1 MLNSM
6 TSDHTT
12 QPEPDCGTC
21 PLVRPDPAAIHLAEV
36 SRRDFVSVAMLSAIA
51 VTLSACGG
59 GDLSAADRL
68 LAPGGSDSTAA
79 TPTTPSTTP
88 TTTGNPTVGANQI
101 GVTIASYAALANVG
115 GIARISNSP
124 PIALAR
130 TATGFVAY
138 SLRCPHEGTTVSVI
152 SGSSLRCSNHGAL
165 FASTG
170 GWSGGYRTSS
180 LSGRGVTSNADKTFV
195 VVNLT

>member
-1 MLNSM
+1 M
-6 TSDHTT
+6 TSDHSA
-12 QPEPDCGTC
+12 PHEPDCGTC
-21 PLVRPDPAAIHLAEV
+21 PLVKPDPAASHLAEV
-36 SRRDFVSVAMLSAIA
+36 SRRDFVSVALLSAIA
-51 VTLSACGG
+51 ATLSACGG
-59 GDLSAADRL
+59 GDLSAADKL
-68 LAPGGSDSTAA
+68 LAPGNPDTTS
-79 TPTTPSTTP
+79 TPTTPTTP

-115 GIARISNSP
+115 GIARVNNSP

-152 SGSSLRCSNHGAL
+152 SGSSLRCPNHGAL
-165 FASTG
+165 FASSG

-180 LSGRGVTSNADKTFV
+180 LSARGVTSNADKTFV
-195 VVNLT
+195 VVSLT